1 MALGDS
7 YVNLQA
13 MKSYIVGQANA
24 NFTGQD
30 GELADALASASRE
43 IDRMCERQ
51 FNRTDTASPR
61 EFEPDGCRSTEVDD
75 FHTTDGLVVKLDTA
89 GDGSFA
95 RTLSASEYQLSP
107 ANGIVGGEAGWP
119 FYKLTL
125 LGGLT
130 FPSFP
135 DGRTRTLQVTAKWGW
150 VNVPAPVRAACKI
163 MAAETWKL
171 KDAPFGVLGLDEFGV
186 VRVRQNKMA
195 ASKLAPYSKN
205 RLLIG

>member
-13 MKSYIVGQANA
+13 MKSYLVGQANA

-30 GELADALASASRE
+30 GEVADALASASRE
-43 IDRMCERQ
+43 IERMCERQ

-61 EFEPDGCRSTEVDD
+61 EYEPDGCRSTEVDD
-75 FHTTDGLVVKLDTA
+75 FHTTTDLVVKLDTA

-107 ANGIVGGEAGWP
+107 ANGIVGGETGWP

-125 LGGLT
+125 LGGLA
-130 FPSFP
+130 FPTTLPGWTSAQGSFEVWGSGFLGNVAS
-135 DGRTRTLQVTAKWGW
+135 DGIAFLELDNGAGRDAYSSTLST
-150 VNVPAPVRAACKI
+150 VRY
-163 MAAETWKL
+163 
-171 KDAPFGVLGLDEFGV
+171 
-186 VRVRQNKMA
+186 R
-195 ASKLAPYSKN
+195 
-205 RLLIG
+205 